1 MTAVERQNDR
11 DIIDMERRWMS
22 NRPYVDPMVE
32 IVIKLDKSFV
42 DLSTFLLE
50 KLLLLLVVILE
61 LHLLVLRAV
70 KENLFWKLRDVN
82 VRNGLNQVLEFIPI
96 VLVFKSL
103 LGVPSYCVGVRYDL
117 AWGKR
122 LFLLQVQCATRIENR
137 LYQLLFVHQIDIL
150 GAVDLVL

>member
-11 DIIDMERRWMS
+11 NIIDIERRWMS

-70 KENLFWKLRDVN
+70 KEYFFWKLRDVN
-82 VRNGLNQVLEFIPI
+82 VRNSFDQVLELIPI
-96 VLVFKSL
+96 ILVVNSL
-103 LGVPSYCVGVRYDL
+103 LGIPSYSVGVRYDL
-117 AWGKR
+117 ARGKR
-122 LFLLQVQCATRIENR
+122 LFLLQVQCATRVENR
-137 LYQLLFVHQIDIL
+137 LYKLLLVH
-150 GAVDLVL
+150 

>member
-11 DIIDMERRWMS
+11 NIIDIERRWMS

-70 KENLFWKLRDVN
+70 KEYFFWKLRDVN
-82 VRNGLNQVLEFIPI
+82 VRNSFDQVLELIPI
-96 VLVFKSL
+96 ILVINSL
-103 LGVPSYCVGVRYDL
+103 LGIPSYCVGVRYDL
-117 AWGKR
+117 ARGKR
-122 LFLLQVQCATRIENR
+122 LFLLQVQCATRVEYR
-137 LYQLLFVHQIDIL
+137 LYKLLFVH
-150 GAVDLVL
+150 

>member
-11 DIIDMERRWMS
+11 NIIDIERRWMS

-70 KENLFWKLRDVN
+70 KEYFFWKLRDVN
-82 VRNGLNQVLEFIPI
+82 VRNSFDQVLELIPI
-96 VLVFKSL
+96 ILVINSL
-103 LGVPSYCVGVRYDL
+103 LGIPSYSVGVRYDL
-117 AWGKR
+117 ARGKR
-122 LFLLQVQCATRIENR
+122 LFLLQVQCATRVENR
-137 LYQLLFVHQIDIL
+137 LYKLLLVH
-150 GAVDLVL
+150 

>member
-11 DIIDMERRWMS
+11 NIIDIERRWMP

-70 KENLFWKLRDVN
+70 KEYFFWKLRDVN
-82 VRNGLNQVLEFIPI
+82 VRNSFDQVLELIPI
-96 VLVFKSL
+96 ILVINSL
-103 LGVPSYCVGVRYDL
+103 LGIPSYSVGVRYDL
-117 AWGKR
+117 ARGKR
-122 LFLLQVQCATRIENR
+122 LFLLQVQCATRVENR
-137 LYQLLFVHQIDIL
+137 LYKLLLVH
-150 GAVDLVL
+150 